1 MSQDLEKRYQKLKIK
16 EILEDIRET
25 DVKVFI
31 ASYAKRDKA
40 FELAFKSHFLSRVY
54 MGDEGLKYK
63 RMLTELIK
71 PKTAANNKISP
82 SNKKTIHFI
91 LDDFV
96 LQMKDCLST
105 ENYTEA
111 FHIAKES
118 LDKIIYLMHRYG
130 IKDVSLEKNRVNF
143 INGLDIILK
152 QDLAPSFRQQAEKE
166 LMDLINK
173 SYYIPGKNNT
183 ILILNK
189 LNAFNVEDQNTIIS
203 ELCEKYN
210 LSNPDPN
217 ILRTSIILSYNNIKL
232 CKNILIK
239 YDHSRIFDALRSLI
253 KDNHIEIVDY
263 YLNEE
268 SIGYRYQSIA
278 LQCYRDLATADF
290 NLLAKNILELNTKN
304 TDYQTFEDI
313 RTALPD
319 TFLKKEF
326 INIKAW
332 IDNLSFKQ
340 TASMYAKAH
349 RYDELLA
356 LIDEKGDIE
365 WLKVYDSLLIE
376 KGHEEGVKKLYLSI
390 VDNYFDNH
398 LGNKATEFLDRTKRH
413 LHKIS
418 QASVINDITMHLSK
432 KFAHRKTIKSKLG

>member
-16 EILEDIRET
+16 EILEDIKET

-31 ASYAKRDKA
+31 ASYAKKDKA

-71 PKTAANNKISP
+71 PKTAAHSKISP
-82 SNKKTIHFI
+82 SNKRTIHFI

-130 IKDVSLEKNRVNF
+130 IKDASLEKNRVNF

-152 QDLAPSFRQQAEKE
+152 QDLAPSFRQQAEQE

-189 LNAFNVEDQNTIIS
+189 LNAFNAVDQISIIT
-203 ELCEKYN
+203 ELYEKYN

-217 ILRTSIILSYNNIKL
+217 IIRTSIILSYKNIDL
-232 CKNILIK
+232 CKNILLK
-239 YDHSRIFDALRSLI
+239 YDHSRIFDNFRSLI
-253 KDNHIEIVDY
+253 KDNHIETVEY
-263 YLNEE
+263 YFNEE
-268 SIGYRYQSIA
+268 AIGYRYQVIA
-278 LQCYRDLATADF
+278 LQCYRDLATADYKA
-290 NLLAKNILELNTKN
+290 LANNILELNTKN

-326 INIKAW
+326 TNIRDW
-332 IDNLSFKQ
+332 IDSLSFKQ

-349 RYDELLA
+349 RYRELLA
-356 LIDEKGDIE
+356 LIKEKGDIE

-376 KGHEEGVKKLYLSI
+376 QGHEEGVKKLYLSI
-390 VDNYFDNH
+390 VDDYFDNH

>member
-1 MSQDLEKRYQKLKIK
+1 M
-16 EILEDIRET
+16 
-25 DVKVFI
+25 
-31 ASYAKRDKA
+31 
-40 FELAFKSHFLSRVY
+40 
-54 MGDEGLKYK
+54 YK
-63 RMLTELIK
+63 R
-71 PKTAANNKISP
+71 
-82 SNKKTIHFI
+82 
-91 LDDFV
+91 
-96 LQMKDCLST
+96 Q
-105 ENYTEA
+105 
-111 FHIAKES
+111 
-118 LDKIIYLMHRYG
+118 
-130 IKDVSLEKNRVNF
+130 
-143 INGLDIILK
+143 
-152 QDLAPSFRQQAEKE
+152 
-166 LMDLINK
+166 
-173 SYYIPGKNNT
+173 
-183 ILILNK
+183 
-189 LNAFNVEDQNTIIS
+189 
-203 ELCEKYN
+203 
-210 LSNPDPN
+210 
-217 ILRTSIILSYNNIKL
+217 
-232 CKNILIK
+232 
-239 YDHSRIFDALRSLI
+239 
-253 KDNHIEIVDY
+253 
-263 YLNEE
+263 
-268 SIGYRYQSIA
+268 
-278 LQCYRDLATADF
+278 
-290 NLLAKNILELNTKN
+290 
-304 TDYQTFEDI
+304 DYQTFEDI